1 MTKLDELLTT
11 DQAAAIDTLRSTL
24 GVDPAADP
32 KFWECLLAQ
41 TLSGVT
47 TAASAAHDIDLAGIG
62 VEVKFSREFSMVLG
76 DNRRS
81 NVFRWTALSGHGST
95 PKDASS
101 TILVG
106 LDRSRC
112 VWFWVIPADAVD
124 GTRTVTCV
132 VPSDR
137 RGSDRS
143 ALGGYACDTSDLL
156 GRVLHYDAEHHAQT
170 RQRARTA
177 ALEAQMDPMFGPEIL
192 GCEGG
197 AERGAV

>member
-1 MTKLDELLTT
+1 MTRLDELITT
-11 DQAAAIDTLRSTL
+11 EQAAAIETLRSTL

-41 TLSGVT
+41 ILSGVT

-81 NVFRWTALSGHGST
+81 NVFRWTALSGHGDT

-106 LDRSRC
+106 AGSVPVR
-112 VWFWVIPADAVD
+112 
-124 GTRTVTCV
+124 V
-132 VPSDR
+132 V
-137 RGSDRS
+137 
-143 ALGGYACDTSDLL
+143 LGHPG
-156 GRVLHYDAEHHAQT
+156 
-170 RQRARTA
+170 
-177 ALEAQMDPMFGPEIL
+177 
-192 GCEGG
+192 
-197 AERGAV
+197 RGALRDTHRYVRCAL

>member
-1 MTKLDELLTT
+1 MTRLDELLTT
-11 DQAAAIDTLRSTL
+11 AQAAAIETLRLTL
-24 GVDPAADP
+24 GVDPATDP

-41 TLSGVT
+41 ILSGVT
-47 TAASAAHDIDLAGIG
+47 TAASAAHDIYLAGGIG
-62 VEVKFSREFSMVLG
+62 IEVKFSREFSMVLG

-81 NVFRWTALSGHGST
+81 NVFRWTALSGHGDT

-112 VWFWVIPADAVD
+112 VWFWVIPAEALC

-137 RGSDRS
+137 RGTDRS
-143 ALGGYACDTSDLL
+143 ALSGYACDTSDLL
-156 GRVLHYDAEHHAQT
+156 ARVLHYDAEHHAQT
-170 RQRARTA
+170 RQRTRTA
-177 ALEAQMDPMFGPEIL
+177 ALEAQMEPMFEISKIS
-192 GCEGG
+192 
-197 AERGAV
+197 